1 MGQRMKNFNIFG
13 FTEKSEFLGV
23 GEFLKTQYIKG
34 DCPRKG
40 GLEQFSDL
48 RGGGLARKMGG

>member
-1 MGQRMKNFNIFG
+1 MKNFNIFG

-34 DCPRKG
+34 DCPKKKG
-40 GLEQFSDL
+40 GLNNFQI
-48 RGGGLARKMGG
+48 